1 MNYAGFFMQISEN
14 EGYSMNNLQNARR
27 TIEKIDAEMAELFE
41 KRMKAAE
48 TVAEFK
54 KENALPIEDKK
65 REAELTAKN
74 CEFVSFECRPYYE
87 SFIEN
92 VMEVSKK
99 YQKRLLEGMRIAYS
113 GVEGAFAHIA
123 AMRIFKC
130 GETVSCPDFDSA
142 YKAVEDGECDCAVL
156 PIENSYAG
164 DVDRVLD
171 LAFHGKLSVSGIYDM
186 PLGQSLLAKP
196 GTNMED
202 ITEVRSHPQAL
213 SQCMPYLKEHGWKLT
228 QAVNTAVAAK
238 SVAEGD
244 RSDIAVVASK
254 DAAELYG
261 LKILQ
266 EDINE
271 NKKNT
276 TRFAVFTRSELK
288 VTPKDEHFLIMFT
301 TKNEPGS
308 LGGAIAVIGE
318 YRFNLRS
325 LKSRPTGNA
334 NWEYYFY
341 AEGEGNIDSLDGRKM
356 IHDLKKLCENVK
368 ILGSF
373 SDEKI
378 LDERGAE

>member
-1 MNYAGFFMQISEN
+1 MND
-14 EGYSMNNLQNARR
+14 LQNARR

-54 KENALPIEDKK
+54 KQNALPIVDQK
-65 REAELTAKN
+65 REDELVAKN
-74 CEFVSFECRPYYE
+74 SEFVSFEYQPYYQD
-87 SFIEN
+87 FIKN
-92 VMEVSKK
+92 VMDVSKR

-123 AMRIFKC
+123 ARRIFKC
-130 GETVSCPDFDSA
+130 GETISCPDFDSA
-142 YKAVEDGECDCAVL
+142 YSAVESGMCDCAVL

-171 LAFHGKLSVSGIYDM
+171 LAFHGNLSVSGIYDM
-186 PLGQSLLAKP
+186 PLTQSLLAKP
-196 GTNMED
+196 ETGIDD
-202 ITEVRSHPQAL
+202 IKEVKSHAQAL
-213 SQCMPYLKEHGWKLT
+213 SQSMPYLKKHGWKLT

-238 SVAEGD
+238 EVAQSD
-244 RSDIAVVASK
+244 RTDLAVVASK

-271 NKKNT
+271 NKNNT
-276 TRFAVFTRSELK
+276 TRFAVFTRSECK
-288 VTPKDEHFLIMFT
+288 VSPKDEHFMIMFT
-301 TKNEPGS
+301 AKNEPGS

-318 YRFNLRS
+318 YRFNLRC
-325 LKSRPTGNA
+325 LKSRPTGDE

-341 AEGEGNIDSLDGRKM
+341 AEGDGNIDSLDGRKM
-356 IHDLKKLCENVK
+356 LHDLKKLCENVK
-368 ILGSF
+368 IIGSF

-378 LDERGAE
+378 LG

>member
-1 MNYAGFFMQISEN
+1 
-14 EGYSMNNLQNARR
+14 MNNLQNARR

-48 TVAEFK
+48 VVAEFK

-74 CEFVSFECRPYYE
+74 SEFVSFEYKPYYE
-87 SFIEN
+87 SFIQN
-92 VMEVSKK
+92 VMDVSKK
-99 YQKRLLEGMRIAYS
+99 YQKRVLEGMKIAYS

-123 AMRIFKC
+123 ARRIFKC

-142 YKAVEDGECDCAVL
+142 YKAVEDGDCDCAVL

-171 LAFHGKLSVSGIYDM
+171 LAFHGNLTVSGIYDM

-196 GTNMED
+196 GTDIDD

-213 SQCMPYLKEHGWKLT
+213 SQCMPYLKRHGWKLI

-238 SVAEGD
+238 SVAEGE
-244 RSDIAVVASK
+244 RNDIAVVASK
-254 DAAELYG
+254 DTAELYG
-261 LKILQ
+261 LK
-266 EDINE
+266 
-271 NKKNT
+271 
-276 TRFAVFTRSELK
+276 
-288 VTPKDEHFLIMFT
+288 T
-301 TKNEPGS
+301 TKNEPGP

-325 LKSRPTGNA
+325 LKSRPTGNE

-368 ILGSF
+368 IIGSF
-373 SDEKI
+373 SDEKV
-378 LDERGAE
+378 LSERSAE

>member
-1 MNYAGFFMQISEN
+1 MKEIDEQRKE
-14 EGYSMNNLQNARR
+14 
-27 TIEKIDAEMAELFE
+27 IEEIDRQMAELFE

-74 CEFVSFECRPYYE
+74 CEFVSFEYRPYYE

-130 GETVSCPDFDSA
+130 GEAVSCPDFDSA

-276 TRFAVFTRSELK
+276 TRFAVFTRSECK

-341 AEGEGNIDSLDGRKM
+341 AEGEGNINSEKGREM
-356 IHDLKKLCENVK
+356 LKELKEKCSS
-368 ILGSF
+368 IRIAGSF
-373 SDEKI
+373 EREVILKGDDE
-378 LDERGAE
+378 

>member
-1 MNYAGFFMQISEN
+1 MNYAVFLMQISEN
-14 EGYSMNNLQNARR
+14 EGYSMNDLQNARR

-74 CEFVSFECRPYYE
+74 CEFVSFEYRPYYE
-87 SFIEN
+87 SFIGN
-92 VMEVSKK
+92 VMDVSKK
-99 YQKRLLEGMRIAYS
+99 YQKRLLEGMKIAYS

-123 AMRIFKC
+123 TMRIFKC
-130 GETVSCPDFDSA
+130 GEAVSCPDFDSA

-213 SQCMPYLKEHGWKLT
+213 SQCMPYLREHGWKLI

-238 SVAEGD
+238 SVAEGE
-244 RSDIAVVASK
+244 RNDIAVVASK

-276 TRFAVFTRSELK
+276 TRFAVFTRSECK

-378 LDERGAE
+378 LDERRAE

>member
-1 MNYAGFFMQISEN
+1 
-14 EGYSMNNLQNARR
+14 MNNLQNARR

-48 TVAEFK
+48 VVAEFK

-74 CEFVSFECRPYYE
+74 SEFVSFEYKPYYE
-87 SFIEN
+87 SFIQN
-92 VMEVSKK
+92 VMDVSKK
-99 YQKRLLEGMRIAYS
+99 YQKRVLEGMKIAYS

-123 AMRIFKC
+123 ARRIFKC

-142 YKAVEDGECDCAVL
+142 YKAVEDGDCDCAVL

-171 LAFHGKLSVSGIYDM
+171 LAFHGNLSVSGIYDM

-196 GTNMED
+196 GTDIDD

-213 SQCMPYLKEHGWKLT
+213 SQCMPYLKRHGWKLI

-238 SVAEGD
+238 SVAEGE
-244 RSDIAVVASK
+244 RNDIAVVASK
-254 DAAELYG
+254 DTAELYG

-271 NKKNT
+271 NKNNT
-276 TRFAVFTRSELK
+276 TRFAVFTRAECK
-288 VTPKDEHFLIMFT
+288 VSPKDEHFLIMFT

-325 LKSRPTGNA
+325 LKSRPTGNE

-368 ILGSF
+368 IIGSF
-373 SDEKI
+373 SDEKV
-378 LDERGAE
+378 LSERSAE

>member
-1 MNYAGFFMQISEN
+1 MRDIQ
-14 EGYSMNNLQNARR
+14 MNNLQNARR
-27 TIEKIDAEMAELFE
+27 SIEKIDAEMAELFE

-48 TVAEFK
+48 VVAEFK
-54 KENALPIEDKK
+54 RENALPIEDKK

-74 CEFVSFECRPYYE
+74 SEFVSFEYQPYYE
-87 SFIEN
+87 SFIQN
-92 VMEVSKK
+92 VMDVSKK
-99 YQKRLLEGMRIAYS
+99 YQKRVLEGMRIAYS

-123 AMRIFKC
+123 ARRIFRC

-142 YKAVEDGECDCAVL
+142 YKAVEEGACDCAVL

-171 LAFHGKLSVSGIYDM
+171 LAFHGNLTVSGIYDM
-186 PLGQSLLAKP
+186 PLGQSLIAKQ
-196 GTNMED
+196 GTDIDD

-213 SQCMPYLKEHGWKLT
+213 SQCMPYLKRHGWRLT

-244 RSDIAVVASK
+244 RKDIAVVASK
-254 DAAELYG
+254 DTAELYG

-271 NKKNT
+271 NKNNT
-276 TRFAVFTRSELK
+276 TRFAVFTRAECK
-288 VTPKDEHFLIMFT
+288 VSPKDEHFLIMFT

-325 LKSRPTGNA
+325 LKSRPTGNE

-368 ILGSF
+368 IIGSF
-373 SDEKI
+373 SDEKV
-378 LDERGAE
+378 LNERGAE

>member
-1 MNYAGFFMQISEN
+1 MND
-14 EGYSMNNLQNARR
+14 LQNARR

-41 KRMKAAE
+41 KRMKAAH
-48 TVAEFK
+48 TVAEYK
-54 KENALPIEDKK
+54 KENAMPIYDKK
-65 REAELTAKN
+65 REDELIAKN
-74 CEFVSFECRPYYE
+74 SEFVSFEYQPYYR
-87 SFIEN
+87 SFIKN
-92 VMEVSKK
+92 VMDVSKS
-99 YQKRLLEGMRIAYS
+99 YQKRVLEGMRIAYS

-123 AMRIFKC
+123 ARRIFKC

-142 YKAVEDGECDCAVL
+142 YKAVEDGLCDCAVL

-171 LAFHGKLSVSGIYDM
+171 LAFHGSLSVSGIYDM
-186 PLGQSLLAKP
+186 PLSQSLLAKP
-196 GTNMED
+196 GTD
-202 ITEVRSHPQAL
+202 IENIKEVRSHPQAL
-213 SQCMPYLKEHGWKLT
+213 SQCAPYLKSHGWELT

-244 RSDIAVVASK
+244 RNDIAVVASV
-254 DAAELYG
+254 DTAELYG

-276 TRFAVFTRSELK
+276 TRFAVFSRAECKPS
-288 VTPKDEHFLIMFT
+288 PKDEHFMIMFT
-301 TKNEPGS
+301 AKNEPGS

-318 YRFNLRS
+318 YRFNLRC
-325 LKSRPTGNA
+325 LKSRPTGDE

-356 IHDLKKLCENVK
+356 LHDLKKLCENVK
-368 ILGSF
+368 IIGSF
-373 SDEKI
+373 SEEKV
-378 LDERGAE
+378 LDKKGV